1 MDFELSEEQSMLRDS
16 VLRFVQ
22 DSYDFAERQRL
33 TAAPLGYSAD
43 HWRHFADMG
52 WLALPLAEA
61 NGGLGG
67 TAVDVT
73 VLTGALGRGLVLE
86 PFLPSVLLGGRLVE
100 ALGDAAQKARLLP
113 GLAAGEVRLALAFA
127 EPSSRYEL
135 QHVATQAVAA
145 EDGWRLSGQKSVVL
159 QAASAD
165 LLLVVARSAGAVG
178 EAEGISVFLVA
189 PEAAGLRRQDYR
201 LADGQPASDLWL
213 DQVPAELL
221 GAVPG
226 PVLATA
232 LPALREVLDHALCAI
247 CGEAVGIMGAV
258 LELTRDYVRT
268 RNQFGR
274 AIGDNQVIQHRL
286 ADMFGATE
294 EARALTDLTA
304 MRLAE
309 GDPRASALVAAM
321 AAKVLACARFV
332 GEQGIQLHGGI
343 GMTDAYPV
351 GHYYK
356 RLLTLEGVFGSA
368 AHHLGRYAARM

>member
-1 MDFELSEEQSMLRDS
+1 MDFELSDEQSMLRDS

-33 TAAPLGYSAD
+33 KAAPLGYSAD

-67 TAVDVT
+67 TAVDVA

-86 PFLPSVLLGGRLVE
+86 PVLPSVLLGGRLVE
-100 ALGDAAQKARLLP
+100 ALGSATQKARLLP

-127 EPSSRYEL
+127 EPASRYEL
-135 QHVATQAVAA
+135 QHVATRAVAA

-165 LLLVVARSAGAVG
+165 QLLVVARSAGAVG

-221 GAVPG
+221 GPVPG
-226 PVLATA
+226 TA